1 MVQQRRHFTREF
13 KVEAVRRIL
22 EDGQA
27 VSHVA
32 RDLGVNTNLV
42 GRWKRE
48 FLSDQK
54 SSFPGRGYQT
64 LEQEELTRL
73 RRENERLRREN
84 EFLKK
89 TAAFFAK
96 ESR

>member
-1 MVQQRRHFTREF
+1 MAQERRHFTREF
-13 KVEAVRRIL
+13 KIEAVRRIL

-32 RDLGVNTNLV
+32 RDLGVNANLV

-54 SSFPGRGYQT
+54 CSFPGRGYQT
-64 LEQEELTRL
+64 SEQEELTRL